1 MKLRAALLAAPTHG
15 VDRMSLEADRRLRRR
30 LGLEAATRR
39 PAWRRPA
46 IAAFAVAAI
55 VGGLVVSVDGP
66 ARPAHPTRSAMAAL
80 VDGALDVRADSPTST
95 TVTWRDATIV
105 AAPGTHVATT
115 ATGGLVLTRGAIEIA
130 SAGARPYIVDVPQ
143 GRVVIAAAHA
153 QLRADREEVTLL
165 LDDGAGHYVDAA
177 GQPHALVPGRA
188 LVWPPVARA
197 PDGAGE
203 PARAPAPVP
212 RPRGG
217 VTVTGR
223 VPVDPAAPELRA
235 PPAPPLRPSAPG
247 VPCTYKSDCDPGA
260 TCRQDAAGASVCMG
274 SGGVGAA
281 CWFDGDCRSHRCT
294 QRRCTE

>member
-1 MKLRAALLAAPTHG
+1 MKLRDALLAAPTHG
-15 VDRMSLEADRRLRRR
+15 LDRMSVEADRRLRRR

-46 IAAFAVAAI
+46 IAAFAVAAV
-55 VGGLVVSVDGP
+55 VGGLVVIVDGP
-66 ARPAHPTRSAMAAL
+66 ARPAPPAPPAMVAL
-80 VDGALDVRADSPTST
+80 LDGALDVRADSPTST

-130 SAGARPYIVDVPQ
+130 SARPYIVDLPQ

-165 LDDGAGHYVDAA
+165 LADGRGQFTDAD
-177 GQPHALVPGRA
+177 GQPHALVPDA
-188 LVWPPVARA
+188 PVVWPPAA
-197 PDGAGE
+197 PPRDGAGE
-203 PARAPAPVP
+203 PPRPPAPVP
-212 RPRGG
+212 PPRGRAA
-217 VTVTGR
+217 VTGR
-223 VPVDPAAPELRA
+223 VPVAPAAPELRA
-235 PPAPPLRPSAPG
+235 PPAPPLRPSTPG

-260 TCRQDAAGASVCMG
+260 TCRQDDAGASVCMG
-274 SGGVGAA
+274 NGGVGAA

-294 QRRCTE
+294 QRRCAE